1 MAMTF
6 RKLFLFACS
15 LMLPCTALAETPKM
29 TVIEIND
36 HLTAFYTGR
45 DESIPRYSPDYNWVD
60 DGAMKLGIATYAIHR
75 GDEAIVYDT
84 FTSTEQAQWVR
95 DYLAQKGIRRFTVV
109 LSHWHPDH
117 VGGNAAYTDSH
128 ILAPDVGRLL
138 EKLKDKIEE
147 GEAFGPP
154 GIKPLVLPDL
164 AFRKRADLYLGDLRI
179 ELHNV
184 NIHSPDSLVIL
195 IPSEGIL
202 LAGDTL
208 EDTVTFM
215 VEFGDLAEHV
225 KNLKKMRTMAFDR
238 IYPNHG
244 DPEVIASGGYGKT
257 LIDATVDYIT
267 KMLQRAK
274 SKSYLEGTLE
284 EYIGGS
290 MKKHWITLYEPYR
303 DVHRDNL
310 KGVHEYYSKRKLPVL
325 E

>member
-1 MAMTF
+1 MRL
-6 RKLFLFACS
+6 RKLLLLSCCI
-15 LMLPCTALAETPKM
+15 LVPLAVHAESPKM
-29 TVIEIND
+29 NVIEIND

-45 DESIPRYSPDYNWVD
+45 DESIPRYSADYNWVD

-84 FTSTEQAQWVR
+84 FTSNEQARWVR
-95 DYLAQKGIRRFTVV
+95 DYLANKGIRRFTVV

-117 VGGNAAYTDSH
+117 VGGNEVYTDSH
-128 ILAPDVGRLL
+128 ILAPDVGRHLM
-138 EKLKDKIEE
+138 ETLKAKIEQ

-164 AFRKRADLYLGDLRI
+164 AFRKRADLYLGDLKV

-195 IPSEGIL
+195 IPADRIL

-225 KNLKKMRTMAFDR
+225 KNLRKMRTMEFDR

-244 DPEVIASGGYGKT
+244 DPEVIAKGGYAKT
-257 LIDATVDYIT
+257 FIDATVDYIT
-267 KMLQRAK
+267 KMVKRAK
-274 SKSYLEGTLE
+274 TRDYLDGKLE
-284 EYIGGS
+284 EYIGVS
-290 MKKHWITLYEPYR
+290 MKKQWIRLYEPYR

-310 KGVHEYYSKRKLPVL
+310 KGVYEYYKKRKLP
-325 E
+325 EIE